1 MRAQLQG
8 GQYPANPGRRWWTVP
23 AGGAFGH
30 MLDYSVR
37 QYYNEGRIERRPY
50 QFSAA

>member
-1 MRAQLQG
+1 MRAQLQA
-8 GQYPANPGRRWWTVP
+8 GQYPARVGHRWWTVP
-23 AGGAFGH
+23 AAWTLGH

-37 QYYNEGRIERRPY
+37 QYYNEGSIERRPC